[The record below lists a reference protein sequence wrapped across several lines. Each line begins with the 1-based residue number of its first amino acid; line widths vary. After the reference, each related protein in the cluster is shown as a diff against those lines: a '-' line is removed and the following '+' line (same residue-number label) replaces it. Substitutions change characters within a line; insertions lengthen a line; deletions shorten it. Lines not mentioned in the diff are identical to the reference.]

1 MDIDNIKLPKCK
13 IITLEDKQIIFINDN
28 TNKHNYA
35 KTQQLNAVIFKM
47 TNINILDVNIYKKEK
62 IQKGEQNI
70 IKKLTIENLDI
81 KENKLPELL
90 KKINET
96 KSILELSSKTLD
108 ENHYKILEY
117 KESIKELENTYK
129 IYELDYSKNLKKI
142 IKSTKLI
149 NDNQLTELE
158 VEKNKN
164 IRENALL
171 HFEIDKNFIV
181 TITKNEVIKEK
192 LKKFKCHNVKDNV
205 KDCKFKC
212 ICSQTNCSE
221 LYLLKSKDKNIY
233 FALGSDC
240 IGRIHEKFFDEL
252 NLCIFENKRD
262 QSEKCIKCNCILF
275 DKQYQTYDI
284 KKNYDASFRG
294 NCLTCFIELIKE
306 NEETYKKILKD
317 LNIKN
322 VISFSSLKEYIKKE
336 DELIATNNYKRC
348 LECSIL
354 IENSDKKII
363 RCKKCWCNFMKYSS
377 YVKLNFIEDDD

>member
-1 MDIDNIKLPKCK
+1 MDIDKIELPKCK

-62 IQKGEQNI
+62 IQETNQNI
-70 IKKLTIENLDI
+70 IKKLTKENLDI
-81 KENKLPELL
+81 KEHKLPELL
-90 KKINET
+90 KEINQT

-108 ENHYKILEY
+108 ENHSKILEY
-117 KESIKELENTYK
+117 KILIKELENTYK
-129 IYELDYSKNLKKI
+129 DSEVLYSKNLKKN

-158 VEKNKN
+158 VEKNKQ

-171 HFEIDKNFIV
+171 HFEIDENFIV
-181 TITKNEVIKEK
+181 TITNNDVIKEE
-192 LKKFKCHNVKDNV
+192 LKKFKCHNVKHN
-205 KDCKFKC
+205 KFKC
-212 ICSQTNCSE
+212 ICSQTNCSD
-221 LYLLKSKDKNIY
+221 LYLLKNKDKNIY
-233 FALGSDC
+233 FAVGSDC
-240 IGRIHEKFFDEL
+240 IGRIHEDLYDKL
-252 NLCIFENKRD
+252 NLCIFENKKD
-262 QSEKCIKCNCILF
+262 QSDKCIKCNCILF
-275 DKQYQTYDI
+275 DKQYQIYDI
-284 KKNYDASFRG
+284 KKNYDSSFRG

-322 VISFSSLKEYIKKE
+322 VISFSSLKEIIKKE

-348 LECSIL
+348 LECNIL
-354 IENSDKKII
+354 IENSNKKII

>member
-1 MDIDNIKLPKCK
+1 MDIDNIKLPNLK

-28 TNKHNYA
+28 TNKHNYD

-62 IQKGEQNI
+62 IQKKNQDI
-70 IKKLTIENLDI
+70 IKKLAIENLDI
-81 KENKLPELL
+81 KQNKLPELL

-129 IYELDYSKNLKKI
+129 KSELLYSKNLKTI

-158 VEKNKN
+158 VKKNKD
-164 IRENALL
+164 IRENALD
-171 HFEIDKNFIV
+171 HFEIDENFIV
-181 TITKNEVIKEK
+181 TITENEVIKEE
-192 LKKFKCHNVKDNV
+192 LKKFKCHNVKDY
-205 KDCKFKC
+205 KFKC
-212 ICSQTNCSE
+212 ICSQTNCSD
-221 LYLLKSKDKNIY
+221 LYLLKNKDKNIY
-233 FALGSDC
+233 FAVGSDC
-240 IGRIHEKFFDEL
+240 IGRINKELYDKL

-275 DKQYQTYDI
+275 DKQYKIYET
-284 KKNYDASFRG
+284 KKNYDPSFRG

-322 VISFSSLKEYIKKE
+322 VISFSSLKEIIKKE

-348 LECSIL
+348 LECNIL
-354 IENSDKKII
+354 IENSNKKII
-363 RCKKCWCNFMKYSS
+363 RCKKCWYNFMKYSS